1 MARRTCPGAPK
12 GEMQMSD
19 NARVEDD
26 LGLAGKVAI
35 VTGGGAPDDG
45 IGNGRAA
52 ALLLARSGAKEVVV
66 DIVREAADETVAMI
80 AAEGGAALSVV
91 ADVAD
96 EGQCQAL
103 VEATLQAFGRLDLLD
118 NNVGIGGRGSV
129 VDTPVE
135 LWRRIMQVNV
145 DSMFLVSRYAIPAM
159 VETAGGGAIVNVSSI
174 SALRPRGLTAYS
186 TSKGAV
192 IALTRAMA
200 VDHGPQNIRV
210 NCVAPGP
217 VYTPRMYTGQMTPA
231 GREARRQA
239 SVLGLE
245 GLGWDIGHAVR
256 FLLSE
261 QARYITGQTLVVDGG
276 ASLVGPARAP

>member
-1 MARRTCPGAPK
+1 
-12 GEMQMSD
+12 MSD
-19 NARVEDD
+19 LSRPEDD
-26 LGLAGKVAI
+26 LGLAGKAAI
-35 VTGGGAPDDG
+35 VTGGGAPDSG

-52 ALLLARSGAKEVVV
+52 ALLLARSGAQVLVV
-66 DIVREAADETVAMI
+66 DIERRAAEETVSMI
-80 AAEGGAALSVV
+80 EQEGGTALPFVS
-91 ADVAD
+91 DVAD
-96 EGQCQAL
+96 ERQCEAL
-103 VEATLQAFGRLDLLD
+103 VEAAVKAFGRLDLLD
-118 NNVGIGGRGSV
+118 NNVGIGGRGTV
-129 VDTPVE
+129 VDTPIE

-145 DSMFLVSRYAIPAM
+145 DSMFYVSRHAIPAM

-217 VYTPRMYTGQMTPA
+217 IYTPRMYTGQMTPA
-231 GREARRQA
+231 GREARRKA

-245 GLGWDIGHAVR
+245 GLGWDIGHTVR
-256 FLLSE
+256 FLLSA

-276 ASLVGPARAP
+276 ASLVGPARAPGS

>member
-1 MARRTCPGAPK
+1 MAEPAK
-12 GEMQMSD
+12 H
-19 NARVEDD
+19 DD
-26 LGLAGKVAI
+26 FGLAGKVAI
-35 VTGGGAPDDG
+35 VTGGGAPDAG

-52 ALLLARSGAKEVVV
+52 AILLARSGAKVLVV
-66 DIVREAADETVAMI
+66 DIDGEAADQTVKMIET
-80 AAEGGAALSVV
+80 EGGTALPLV
-91 ADVAD
+91 ADVSD
-96 EGQCQAL
+96 ESQCKML
-103 VEATLQAFGRLDLLD
+103 VDSAVTSFGRLDLLD
-118 NNVGIGGRGSV
+118 NNVGIGGRGTV
-129 VDTPVE
+129 VDTPVD
-135 LWRRIMQVNV
+135 LWRKVMQVNV
-145 DSMFLVSRYAIPAM
+145 DSMFYVSRYAIPAM
-159 VETAGGGAIVNVSSI
+159 VEAAGGGAIVNVSSI

-200 VDHGPQNIRV
+200 VDHGPQQIRV

-217 VYTPRMYTGQMTPA
+217 IYTPRMYTGQMTPA

-256 FLLSE
+256 FLLSA

-276 ASLVGPARAP
+276 ATLVGPARAP

>member
-1 MARRTCPGAPK
+1 MTAGPF
-12 GEMQMSD
+12 
-19 NARVEDD
+19 
-26 LGLAGKVAI
+26 GLAGKVAI

-52 ALLLARSGAKEVVV
+52 AILLARSGAKVLVV
-66 DIVREAADETVAMI
+66 DIEHGPAEQTVEMI
-80 AAEGGAALSVV
+80 AEAGGTAAAHVPDVSEETQCKALVDAALK
-91 ADVAD
+91 
-96 EGQCQAL
+96 
-103 VEATLQAFGRLDLLD
+103 AFGRLDLLD

-129 VDTPVE
+129 VDTPPD
-135 LWRRIMQVNV
+135 LWRRVMTVNV
-145 DSMFLVSRYAIPAM
+145 DSVFYVSRYAIPAM

-200 VDHGPQNIRV
+200 VDHGAQNIRV

-217 VYTPRMYTGQMTPA
+217 IYTPRMWTGQMTPT
-231 GREARRQA
+231 GREARRKA
-239 SVLGLE
+239 SLLGLE
-245 GLGWDIGHAVR
+245 GVGWDIGHAVR
-256 FLLSE
+256 FLLSA

-276 ASLVGPARAP
+276 ATLVGPSRTPESER